1 MYIAI
6 EGLKGTGK
14 STLMQTLLP
23 LLQEQLA
30 ACDIQTLW
38 TAPTLSEADLL
49 ESGSNAWQD

>member
-30 ACDIQTLW
+30 ACDIQTL
-38 TAPTLSEADLL
+38 
-49 ESGSNAWQD
+49 